1 VSSPKS
7 SRRLP
12 LAALAAALLPISGCS
27 RDDGAVSTA
36 HAEAR
41 RSAAAARTPAAVV
54 LPGLAK
60 SPTPYVVEPVTNGG
74 TIAGTVAIDGPAP
87 LDSTIHPPDEIART
101 CGGDFVDRTLDA
113 QGPNVRGA
121 IVWLEGIR
129 RGRALP
135 VTRRYEV
142 SIDHCR
148 LVPRVQPVVAGST
161 IQLHSLDALRS
172 LVRVTRWPGGE
183 TRSTI
188 ATNNDGEVVPDD
200 RAIGSVGTFE
210 VRGAQP
216 AWLRAWVLAFD
227 HPYFTT
233 SGTGGTYALTEI
245 PPGQY
250 RLVAWHERL
259 GRVEQPVTVTAG
271 QTATV
276 AIRMRGAPN
285 AAVAD
290 PGVADSGGRDTT
302 PRADSVPRSPR

>member
-1 VSSPKS
+1 MSSS
-7 SRRLP
+7 LSRRSFP
-12 LAALAAALLPISGCS
+12 LAALAAALLSIPGCS

-41 RSAAAARTPAAVV
+41 RNAAATPPDVV
-54 LPGLAK
+54 LPGLAP
-60 SPTPYVVEPVTNGG
+60 SPTPYIVEPVTNGG
-74 TIAGTVAIDGPAP
+74 TISGIVALDGPPP
-87 LDSTIHPPDEIART
+87 LDSTIHPPEEIART

-113 QGPNVRGA
+113 QGPNVSGA

-135 VTRRYEV
+135 VTRRFEV
-142 SIDHCR
+142 TLDHCR

-172 LVRVTRWPGGE
+172 LVRVAQWPGGE

-200 RAIGSVGTFE
+200 RAIASVGAFE

-233 SGTGGTYALTEI
+233 SGTGGTYTLTEI

-271 QTATV
+271 QTTTV
-276 AIRMRGAPN
+276 AIRMRASAPN
-285 AAVAD
+285 VSAPVGPDSATAD
-290 PGVADSGGRDTT
+290 TSR
-302 PRADSVPRSPR
+302 RSR